1 METQK
6 QQINMPLRQKRPL
19 AKGHVDALFELDRY
33 KILVET
39 IEDYAIF
46 MLDTTGHII
55 SWNKGAQ
62 KTKGYAAEEIIGHH
76 FSEFYQEE
84 DKLAEKPARE
94 LVLALQQGRVEDE
107 DWRVR
112 KDGSK
117 FWANV
122 VITALYDADGT
133 HIGFAK
139 VTRDLTERKQQE
151 DTLRRA
157 NVQLRQQ
164 QRELE
169 RLNISK
175 DEFIS
180 LASHQLR
187 TPATA
192 IKQLL
197 GLLTDGIYTDV
208 SPTILGLI
216 KKAYDS
222 NERQLN
228 IVNSLLKVAQID
240 AGKVVLHRTKRDL
253 AQLVAD
259 LVEEYRETF
268 ATRKQ
273 TIAFELHSNE
283 PALAEFDTE
292 YLRMAISNLIDN
304 ASKYTPTGGEVK
316 VTIDQNA
323 KNLFVHVADNG
334 VGISEE
340 DIKKLFNKFVRIP
353 NEMSQAVGGSGL
365 GLYWLHRVVELHG
378 GTIEIQ
384 SEVGN
389 GTTFTLVLPRP
400 LE

>member
-1 METQK
+1 MGTPK
-6 QQINMPLRQKRPL
+6 QQVSAPPRKKPPFTQ
-19 AKGHVDALFELDRY
+19 GHVDALIELDRY
-33 KILVET
+33 KILVES

-62 KTKGYAAEEIIGHH
+62 KTKGYAADEIIGHH

-112 KDGSK
+112 KDGTK

-151 DTLRRA
+151 DKLRRA

-197 GLLTDGIYTDV
+197 GLVTDGIYTDV
-208 SPTILGLI
+208 SPGILGII
-216 KKAYDS
+216 KKAYES

-240 AGKVVLHRTKRDL
+240 AGKVVLHRTKRDI
-253 AQLVAD
+253 AQLAAD
-259 LVEEYRETF
+259 LVEEHRETF
-268 ATRKQ
+268 TARKQ
-273 TIAFELHSNE
+273 TISFTLMTNE
-283 PALAEFDTE
+283 PALAEIDTE

-304 ASKYTPTGGEVK
+304 ASKYTPSGGHITLSVSQDK
-316 VTIDQNA
+316 
-323 KNLFVHVADNG
+323 KNLFVRVTDNG
-334 VGISEE
+334 VGISQD

-378 GTIEIQ
+378 GSIEIE
-384 SEVGN
+384 SEVGT
-389 GTTFTLVLPRP
+389 GTTFTLVLPKP
-400 LE
+400 ME